1 MAEEKGEFGAF
12 LSGFL
17 MGALVGGA
25 VALLMAPLS
34 GEETRM
40 VIKDKSIELK
50 DKTVERTD
58 QLTQK
63 TKEGV
68 SELQK
73 RGQVVLEEQK
83 ARLTKKQES
92 AEEAII
98 VEEIDQVDS
107 ELPAD
112 E

>member
-1 MAEEKGEFGAF
+1 MTEEKGEFGAF

-50 DKTVERTD
+50 DKTAEKTD
-58 QLTQK
+58 ELTQK

-68 SELQK
+68 SGLQK
-73 RGQVVLEEQK
+73 RGQVVLDEQK
-83 ARLTKKQES
+83 ARLAKKQETP
-92 AEEAII
+92 EEVII
-98 VEEIDQVDS
+98 VEEVDQVDT
-107 ELPAD
+107 EPPA
-112 E
+112 EG

>member
-1 MAEEKGEFGAF
+1 MAEENGEFGAF

-25 VALLMAPLS
+25 VALLMAPMS

-50 DKTVERTD
+50 DKTTEKTD

-68 SELQK
+68 SGLQK

-83 ARLTKKQES
+83 ARLAKKQE
-92 AEEAII
+92 APEEEIV
-98 VEEIDQVDS
+98 VEEMEVVES
-107 ELPAD
+107 EPPT
-112 E
+112 EE